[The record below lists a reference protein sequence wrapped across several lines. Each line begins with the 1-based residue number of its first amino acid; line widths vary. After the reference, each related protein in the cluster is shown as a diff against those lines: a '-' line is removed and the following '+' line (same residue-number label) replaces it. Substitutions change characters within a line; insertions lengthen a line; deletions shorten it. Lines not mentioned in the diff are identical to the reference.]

1 MSDTMEI
8 ITVDSSA
15 AIMPAVGTD
24 ALLGRYEAIKDIRE
38 KVMTQDVDYGV
49 IPGTDKPTLLK
60 PGAEKLCTAFALYPV
75 FEPLDEVKNWDADEP
90 FFFFRYRCTLHS
102 RDGRYTVG
110 SGIGSCNSRETK
122 YRYRWSKPTCPDCG
136 KELRKSKRDPEY
148 YCWTKLDGCGATFP
162 LDDKRIEP
170 AQRIPNPDIAD
181 QVNTI
186 DKMAQKRALVAATLV
201 AVGASEF
208 FTQDIEDLPDFG
220 GMRETAPTPPQPVQE
235 ARSSAN
241 GDTPPNEPAA
251 PQGKPKVTIH
261 NAPKDFP
268 PRPWE
273 AEVCAGFI
281 RAKAEKS
288 AARLSGPAS
297 EQQVTKLII
306 PIDAEF
312 KESATQRTDRLAVLS
327 YVVERPLTSS
337 KELSKSEASAII
349 GWQTSA
355 PPEVIAGELNR
366 LLRAALKD
374 QGQTE
379 MELDAADAEA
389 PAA

>member
-1 MSDTMEI
+1 
-8 ITVDSSA
+8 
-15 AIMPAVGTD
+15 MPAVGTD

-60 PGAEKLCTAFALYPV
+60 PGAEKLCTAFALYPE
-75 FEPLDEVKNWDADEP
+75 FEPLDEAKDWDAPEP

-220 GMRETAPTPPQPVQE
+220 GMRETAPTPPQPAQE
-235 ARSSAN
+235 PRSGAN
-241 GDTPPNEPAA
+241 GDNPPNEPAA

-261 NAPKDFP
+261 NAPKAATGKPYYDE
-268 PRPWE
+268 PRPHKP
-273 AEVCAGFI
+273 EVVREYFAH
-281 RAKAEKS
+281 AEKNDTKDNPREPLDNETRQTIFLKV
-288 AARLSGPAS
+288 AGLFPNELARRVFQLWAFGVSSITEMTNGQGRAYWVWADKPAMAKRELDDIMAS
-297 EQQVTKLII
+297 ESWATV
-306 PIDAEF
+306 DA
-312 KESATQRTDRLAVLS
+312 
-327 YVVERPLTSS
+327 
-337 KELSKSEASAII
+337 
-349 GWQTSA
+349 G
-355 PPEVIAGELNR
+355 
-366 LLRAALKD
+366 RAAKD
-374 QGQTE
+374 AIARD
-379 MELDAADAEA
+379 DAAMTA
-389 PAA
+389 